1 MAPTTRAAA
10 RWAISRAVALPE
22 LWALVAENSGLVG
35 AWRLTGVYVA
45 AREGAKVWLRTLPGL
60 VLCGGL
66 GLEGAVTSA
75 VWRLDLGELRWERMS
90 DLVLGRA
97 HHPCCA
103 VRGGVAVLGGQ
114 RTRYNPGE
122 NEVEDCFNASVEILG
137 YDSEAEEKVFRALR
151 RWHAAPS
158 AAPLRSSS
166 SRARASRGKCSSSAD
181 TTDIRQLRRCTRLTW
196 RLGSALLFLLSFL
209 PGDCFAWLRG
219 CQTGASFAW
228 VRTFAVIQRA

>member
-90 DLVLGRA
+90 DLGCKRSIA
-97 HHPCCA
+97 ACCT
-103 VRGGVAVLGGQ
+103 VRGGIVVLG
-114 RTRYNPGE
+114 E
-122 NEVEDCFNASVEILG
+122 VHSEEVELATVEVLR
-137 YDSEAEEKVFRALR
+137 YDSETEEHTFTDLPPLSCGPRAGSIALPIDESESAEGQVILLGGFGEAGEQLDE
-151 RWHAAPS
+151 
-158 AAPLRSSS
+158 
-166 SRARASRGKCSSSAD
+166 ASRRERGGSGHPARW
-181 TTDIRQLRRCTRLTW
+181 IW
-196 RLGSALLFLLSFL
+196 RS
-209 PGDCFAWLRG
+209 W
-219 CQTGASFAW
+219 
-228 VRTFAVIQRA
+228 RTAR